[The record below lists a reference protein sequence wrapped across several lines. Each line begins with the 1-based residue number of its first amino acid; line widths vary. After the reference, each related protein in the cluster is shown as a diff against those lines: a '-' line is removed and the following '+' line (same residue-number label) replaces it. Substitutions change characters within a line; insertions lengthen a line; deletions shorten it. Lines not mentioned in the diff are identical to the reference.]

1 MYVYNYEIIIFNI
14 FSMFLLLSK
23 VIYIYNKKNSLGFVI
38 VLIAYMDQLL
48 YMNLS

>member
-23 VIYIYNKKNSLGFVI
+23 VIYNKKNSLGFVI
-38 VLIAYMDQLL
+38 VLIVYMDQLL

>member
-23 VIYIYNKKNSLGFVI
+23 VIYIKKNSLGFVI
-38 VLIAYMDQLL
+38 VLIVYMDQLL